1 MAKSKYGKWIGGGLG
16 WVLGGPIGGILGF
29 VFGSMYDGMQSGEYE
44 YGRQIH
50 GSPYQGGGSGRYQ
63 GHPYGDTATQTQP
76 GDFAVSLLVLA
87 AAVMKADGKVV
98 RSELDYVKNFLD
110 HQFGKEKANQLVSM
124 LRDILKQDIRVMD
137 VSLQIKQYMDYSSR
151 LQLVHFLFGISQSD
165 KHTDQTEINMI
176 QTISGYLGISQ
187 KDFQSIKAMFVK
199 DQEQPY
205 KILEI
210 SPGATDDEVKKAY
223 RQMALK
229 YHPDRVSHL
238 GEDVKKSAEDK
249 FKKVVDAYNSIKK
262 ERGLK

>member
-29 VFGSMYDGMQSGEYE
+29 VFGSMYDGMQSGEFE

-50 GSPYQGGGSGRYQ
+50 GNPYQGGAGGRHQ
-63 GHPYGDTATQTQP
+63 GHPYGGTTTQTQP

-110 HQFGKEKANQLVSM
+110 HQFGKDKANQLISV
-124 LRDILKQDIRVMD
+124 LRDLLKQDIRVMD

-165 KHTDQTEINMI
+165 KHTDQAEINMI

-210 SPGATDDEVKKAY
+210 SPDASDDEVKKAY

>member
-1 MAKSKYGKWIGGGLG
+1 MAKNKYGKWIGGGLG

-29 VFGSMYDGMQSGEYE
+29 VFGSMFDGMQSGEFE

-50 GSPYQGGGSGRYQ
+50 GNAFGGGARE
-63 GHPYGDTATQTQP
+63 HPYGQPGTQTQS

-110 HQFGKEKANQLVSM
+110 HQFGQQKADQLVTI
-124 LRDILKQDIRVMD
+124 LRDILKQEIKVMD

-151 LQLVHFLFGISQSD
+151 LQLLHFLFGIAQAD
-165 KHTDQTEINMI
+165 KHTADREISMI
-176 QTISGYLGISQ
+176 ETISGYMGVAQ

-199 DQEQPY
+199 DKEQPY

-210 SPGATDDEVKKAY
+210 SPSASDDEVKKAY
-223 RQMALK
+223 RKMALK

-238 GEDVKKSAEDK
+238 GEDVQKSAEAK
-249 FKKVVDAYNSIKK
+249 FKKVADAYNAIKK